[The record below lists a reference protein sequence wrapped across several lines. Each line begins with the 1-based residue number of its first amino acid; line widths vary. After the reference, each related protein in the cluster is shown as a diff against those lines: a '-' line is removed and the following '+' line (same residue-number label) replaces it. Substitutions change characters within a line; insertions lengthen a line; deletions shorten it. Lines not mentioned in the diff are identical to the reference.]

1 VNWYAASVDRV
12 REHLG
17 TGPDGLAD
25 ADAEQRLAEHG
36 PNRIRQ
42 GKEISA
48 WEVLLHQ
55 FTSPLIYVL
64 LGALVVTLSIS
75 SYADAIVIAAVLLT
89 NGTVGF
95 LQEYRAESA
104 VQSLT
109 SMITPSALVV
119 RGGEPR
125 EIDSAALVPGD
136 VVELQQGRM
145 VPADL
150 RLTEVESL
158 QVNEAALTGESTP
171 VTKTAETLADDPD
184 LPRGDQTNL
193 AFLGTGVT
201 SGRARGVV
209 VATGRATAI
218 GEIAAQVGEAAEIE
232 TPLEQRIRQLTRWIT
247 VGILGVAVVAMGVGM
262 LTGHSFT
269 EMLLLGIAL
278 SVAAIPAGLPIVV
291 TVALAL
297 GVRRMARRHA
307 LIRQLP
313 AVDTLGST
321 TVIVTDKTG
330 TLTQNQMTVRAVD
343 TLGETYRVGGGGETT
358 AGQVTRE
365 ESAAAAAGGE
375 AEAGRQQGADAQGSS
390 PQAGPQ
396 EAADAAAGEAIT
408 VEEGSPLWQALL
420 VGTLCS
426 EASFTEDDDGFHAQG
441 DPMEVALQ
449 VAAAKAGLD
458 RGRLQERFERT
469 RTVPFQTERRYMA
482 TIHDTDQG
490 PLTLVKGA
498 PETVLAMCD
507 RRLAADGEDDHLDAD
522 AVRQA
527 QEDLAAQGLRVLAG
541 AVGRGQEVADAT
553 GEEQPTGLAF
563 AGLYGLLDPPRQS
576 AIEAVDRCNAI
587 GIRVV
592 MVTGDHARTA
602 AAIAEKTHVDTD
614 DAARADLDRAYSGRD
629 LRNLDDDQF
638 RRVTEHVNVF
648 ARAEPGQKLRLVDAL
663 KEDVGEI
670 VAVTGDGVND
680 APALKSAHIG
690 AAMGSG
696 TDVAKDASD
705 MVITDDNFASVLAA
719 VEEGR
724 TSFRNIRMATF
735 FLLST
740 GAADVLIILTA
751 LAVGWPLPLLPAQIL
766 WCNVVTNGIADVA
779 LAFEPGEKQLFR
791 QPPRD
796 PDAGVLNR
804 LLMERLVIVGVWLA
818 AGVLFM
824 FQRTAGPQM
833 DDLEVARTA
842 ALTTLVLFQKVHVF
856 NCRSEHVSIFK
867 KSLLANPLLLIGV
880 LTSLGIHV
888 AAMYIPVTQ
897 DLLRLTPLSGETWL
911 TAIAVAL
918 TAILVNEA
926 HKTLRAAPG
935 GDRSR

>member
-1 VNWYAASVDRV
+1 MNWFATSPDRV
-12 REHLG
+12 LEQLG
-17 TGPDGLAD
+17 SGADGLSD
-25 ADAEQRLAEHG
+25 GEAERRLAEHG

-42 GKEISA
+42 NKEISA

-64 LGALVVTLSIS
+64 LGALAVTLAIQ
-75 SYADAIVIAAVLLT
+75 SYADAIVIGAVLVT

-109 SMITPSALVV
+109 SMITPRARVI
-119 RGGEPR
+119 REGEPR
-125 EIDSAALVPGD
+125 EIDSAHLVPGD
-136 VVELQQGRM
+136 VVELDQGRM

-150 RLTEVESL
+150 RLLDVESL

-171 VTKTAETLADDPD
+171 VTKTTETLADDPD
-184 LPRGDQTNL
+184 LPRAEQKNL
-193 AFLGTGVT
+193 VFLGTGVT
-201 SGRARGVV
+201 SGNARGVV
-209 VATGRATAI
+209 VATGRKTAI
-218 GEIAAQVGEAAEIE
+218 GEIAEQVGESAEIE
-232 TPLEQRIRQLTRWIT
+232 TPLERRIRRLTRWIT
-247 VGILGVAVVAMGVGM
+247 AGILATAVVAMGVG
-262 LTGHSFT
+262 LATGKAFVD
-269 EMLLLGIAL
+269 MLLLGIAL

-297 GVRRMARRHA
+297 GVRRMAERHA

-330 TLTQNQMTVRAVD
+330 TLTQNQMTVRAVT
-343 TLGETYRVGGGGETT
+343 TLAETYRIGGGGETT
-358 AGQVTRE
+358 RGEITRE
-365 ESAAAAAGGE
+365 SSPAAADGGGRDGEDDPGDPAAPERGE
-375 AEAGRQQGADAQGSS
+375 
-390 PQAGPQ
+390 
-396 EAADAAAGEAIT
+396 T
-408 VEEGSPLWQALL
+408 VTVDEGSPLWQALL
-420 VGTLCS
+420 IGALCS
-426 EASFTEDDDGFHAQG
+426 QATFNEDEDGFHAEG

-458 RGRLQERFERT
+458 RDALQERHDRVH
-469 RTVPFQTERRYMA
+469 TVPFRTERRYMA
-482 TIHDTDQG
+482 TIHEDEDG
-490 PLTLVKGA
+490 PLTLIKGA
-498 PETVLAMCD
+498 PETVLQMCD
-507 RRLAADGEDDHLDAD
+507 RRLAADGDDDTLDPD
-522 AVRQA
+522 AVARA
-527 QEDLAAQGLRVLAG
+527 QQDLAAQGLRVLAG

-553 GEEQPTGLAF
+553 RDEQPRGLAF
-563 AGLYGLLDPPRQS
+563 AGLYGLLDPPRDS
-576 AIEAVDRCNAI
+576 AVEAVDRCNAI

-602 AAIAEKTHVDTD
+602 AAIAEKTHIDTE
-614 DAARADLDRAYSGRD
+614 DAAAADLERAYSGRD
-629 LRNLDDDQF
+629 LRDLDDDAF
-638 RRVTEHVNVF
+638 RRVTAHVNVF
-648 ARAEPGQKLRLVDAL
+648 ARAEPGQKLRLVNTL
-663 KEDVGEI
+663 KEEVGEI

-740 GAADVLIILTA
+740 GAADVLIILSA

-824 FQRTAGPQM
+824 FQRTAGPDM
-833 DDLEVARTA
+833 GNLEVARTA

-856 NCRSEHVSIFK
+856 NCRSEHVSIFRK
-867 KSLLANPLLLIGV
+867 RFLANPLLVVGV

-888 AAMYIPVTQ
+888 GAMYVPVTQ
-897 DLLRLTPLSGETWL
+897 DLLRLTPLDGETWL
-911 TAIAVAL
+911 TAIGVAL
-918 TAILVNEA
+918 TAIVVNEL
-926 HKTLRAAPG
+926 HKRFRAAPG
-935 GDRSR
+935 GARSR

>member
-1 VNWYAASVDRV
+1 MKPDQLL
-12 REHLG
+12 EHLG
-17 TGPDGLAD
+17 TAPSGLSD

-42 GKEISA
+42 AKEISA

-55 FTSPLIYVL
+55 FTDPLIYVL
-64 LGALVVTLSIS
+64 LGALAVTLTIQ
-75 SYADAIVIAAVLLT
+75 SYADAIVIGAVLII

-109 SMITPSALVV
+109 SMISPRARVI
-119 RGGEPR
+119 RDGDPR
-125 EIDSAALVPGD
+125 EVDSANLVPGD
-136 VVELQQGRM
+136 IVEVEQGRM

-150 RLTEVESL
+150 RLLDVESL
-158 QVNEAALTGESTP
+158 QVDEAALTGESTP
-171 VTKTAETLADDPD
+171 VTKITDSLDDDDD
-184 LPRGDQTNL
+184 LPRAEQKNL
-193 AFLGTGVT
+193 VFMGTAIT
-201 SGRARGVV
+201 SGDARGVV
-209 VATGRATAI
+209 VATGRDTAI
-218 GEIAAQVGEAAEIE
+218 GEIAEQVGESAEIE
-232 TPLEQRIRQLTRWIT
+232 TPLEQRIRRLTRWIT
-247 VGILGVAVVAMGVGM
+247 FGILGTAVVAMGVGVA
-262 LTGHSFT
+262 TGHNFT
-269 EMLLLGIAL
+269 DMLLLGIAL

-330 TLTQNQMTVRAVD
+330 TLTENRMTVRALS
-343 TLGETYRVGGGGETT
+343 TLAEVYHIGGGGETT
-358 AGQVTRE
+358 TGDVTRA
-365 ESAAAAAGGE
+365 ESVATALAGDQGQEGGE
-375 AEAGRQQGADAQGSS
+375 
-390 PQAGPQ
+390 P
-396 EAADAAAGEAIT
+396 
-408 VEEGSPLWQALL
+408 VEVSEGSPLWQALL
-420 VGTLCS
+420 IGTLCNQ
-426 EASFTEDDDGFHAQG
+426 ASFEEGEEGFEADG

-458 RGRLQERFERT
+458 RDALGKRFDRVH
-469 RTVPFQTERRYMA
+469 TVPFKAERRYMA
-482 TIHDTDQG
+482 TVHDGDDG
-490 PLTLVKGA
+490 PLTLIKGA
-498 PETVLAMCD
+498 PETVLDMCD
-507 RRLAADGEDDHLDAD
+507 RRVANDREDDTLDRD
-522 AVRQA
+522 AVKQA
-527 QEDLAAQGLRVLAG
+527 QDELAAQGLRVLAG
-541 AVGRGQEVADAT
+541 AVGRGQATADAT
-553 GEEQPTGLAF
+553 RDEQPGGLAF
-563 AGLYGLLDPPRQS
+563 VGLYGLLDPPRDS
-576 AIEAVDRCNAI
+576 AIAAVDQCNEI

-592 MVTGDHARTA
+592 MVTGDHTRTA
-602 AAIAEKTHVDTD
+602 TAIAEKTHIDTE
-614 DAARADLDRAYSGRD
+614 AAVEADLERAYSGRD
-629 LRNLDDDQF
+629 LRDLDDDTF
-638 RRVTEHVNVF
+638 RRVASHVNVF
-648 ARAEPGQKLRLVDAL
+648 ARAEPGQKLRLVNTL
-663 KEDVGEI
+663 KDDVGEV

-724 TSFRNIRMATF
+724 TAFRNIRMATF

-779 LAFEPGEKQLFR
+779 LAFEPGEERLFR

-796 PDAGVLNR
+796 PNTGVLNR
-804 LLMERLVIVGVWLA
+804 LLMERLVIVGIWLA

-824 FQRTAGPQM
+824 FQRTAGPDM
-833 DDLEVARTA
+833 DNLEVARTA

-856 NCRSEHVSIFK
+856 NCRSEHVSIFR

-880 LTSLGIHV
+880 SASLGLHI

-897 DLLRLTPLSGETWL
+897 DLLRLTPLDGQTWL
-911 TAIAVAL
+911 LSIGVAL
-918 TAILVNEA
+918 TAILVNEL
-926 HKTLRAAPG
+926 HKRFRTGPAGP
-935 GDRSR
+935 RSR